1 MKLIVIAG
9 FLGSGKTTLI
19 LSVATILAHQRRL
32 KVAIIENEIGEIGID
47 GQYLEMEGLKVKEI
61 QSGCIC
67 CELSRNLLETI
78 DKVKNSFNPDVIII
92 EPSGVANPER
102 ILEVLQ
108 HSKLDIHQKK
118 VVVVIDANRFRAIL
132 ALKLPFVQG
141 SFRVAD
147 LVVINKIDGLK
158 EGVLDSVTRAV
169 KEIVGVHRKILPLSA
184 IQGYGLNKLM
194 ESIE

>member
-47 GQYLEMEGLKVKEI
+47 NQYLEMEGLKVKEI

-67 CELSRNLLETI
+67 CELSYDLLETI

-118 VVVVIDANRFRAIL
+118 VVVVIDANRFSAIL

-158 EGVLDSVTRAV
+158 EGVLDTVTRAV
-169 KEIVGVHRKILPLSA
+169 KELAVHSKILPLSA
-184 IQGYGLNKLM
+184 IQGYGLNELM